1 MLSKIASIPQKYIVL
16 GAAVIFLVAF
26 LGAFLSYGNFWSN
39 TTVDVPNVVGKQVS
53 VAKNIL
59 EDKHLRVSTSEVTN
73 PDVPA
78 GQVISQTP
86 GAGEKVKEQRT
97 IHLVVSKGVGDI
109 TVPDLSGLTVD
120 QARQRLK
127 DVGLVVGKVTQ
138 QSVDNKPDG
147 VIIAQSPSGDS
158 KVSKGTTIDLVV
170 NKAKAK
176 RFKCQMSLV

>member
-1 MLSKIASIPQKYIVL
+1 M
-16 GAAVIFLVAF
+16 
-26 LGAFLSYGNFWSN
+26 SYGNFWSN

-109 TVPDLSGLTVD
+109 TVPDLSGFNC
-120 QARQRLK
+120 R
-127 DVGLVVGKVTQ
+127 
-138 QSVDNKPDG
+138 S
-147 VIIAQSPSGDS
+147 SP
-158 KVSKGTTIDLVV
+158 TTT
-170 NKAKAK
+170 
-176 RFKCQMSLV
+176 

>member
-1 MLSKIASIPQKYIVL
+1 MISDLRLSQGFTMGKTQRHEPYDFATQMIPAVDPEALKDFSTIQEERKDEGQKKSMLSKIASIPQKYIVL

-86 GAGEKVKEQRT
+86 ELGKRLRSNVRFTLLFLKV
-97 IHLVVSKGVGDI
+97 
-109 TVPDLSGLTVD
+109 
-120 QARQRLK
+120 
-127 DVGLVVGKVTQ
+127 
-138 QSVDNKPDG
+138 
-147 VIIAQSPSGDS
+147 
-158 KVSKGTTIDLVV
+158 
-170 NKAKAK
+170 
-176 RFKCQMSLV
+176 

>member
-1 MLSKIASIPQKYIVL
+1 M
-16 GAAVIFLVAF
+16 
-26 LGAFLSYGNFWSN
+26 
-39 TTVDVPNVVGKQVS
+39 
-53 VAKNIL
+53 
-59 EDKHLRVSTSEVTN
+59 RVSTSEVTN

-147 VIIAQSPSGDS
+147 CYHSS
-158 KVSKGTTIDLVV
+158 KSIW
-170 NKAKAK
+170 
-176 RFKCQMSLV
+176 

>member
-86 GAGEKVKEQRT
+86 GGWRK
-97 IHLVVSKGVGDI
+97 
-109 TVPDLSGLTVD
+109 
-120 QARQRLK
+120 RLK
-127 DVGLVVGKVTQ
+127 NNVQFTLLYLKVLVILQ
-138 QSVDNKPDG
+138 YR
-147 VIIAQSPSGDS
+147 IC
-158 KVSKGTTIDLVV
+158 LV
-170 NKAKAK
+170 
-176 RFKCQMSLV
+176 

>member
-1 MLSKIASIPQKYIVL
+1 MHRFHKNTSFL
-16 GAAVIFLVAF
+16 GAAVIFLGSI

-86 GAGEKVKEQRT
+86 GAGEKVRSNVRFTLLFLKV
-97 IHLVVSKGVGDI
+97 LVI
-109 TVPDLSGLTVD
+109 LQYQIYLT
-120 QARQRLK
+120 
-127 DVGLVVGKVTQ
+127 
-138 QSVDNKPDG
+138 
-147 VIIAQSPSGDS
+147 
-158 KVSKGTTIDLVV
+158 
-170 NKAKAK
+170 
-176 RFKCQMSLV
+176 